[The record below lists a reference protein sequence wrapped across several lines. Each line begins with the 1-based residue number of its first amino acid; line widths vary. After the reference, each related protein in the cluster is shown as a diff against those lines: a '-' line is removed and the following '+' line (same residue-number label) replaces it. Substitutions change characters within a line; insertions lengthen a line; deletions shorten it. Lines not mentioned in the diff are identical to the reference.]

1 MNQQFKNIKVHVP
14 TPKISEMVQKK
25 LFEMGLSWSHGKSP
39 SFLDKEYIFISD
51 EEGLSYGTYLQTFED
66 SSEKQ
71 VHYLQILTEN
81 LEGVLFTYKDDK
93 KVYYLVGY
101 KAYWVNDYENKISS
115 TDYELNKYTTIL
127 DVNEKEIEMKQD
139 NNEMPKLEAGKHAVK
154 TKNGV
159 ALVVEWGGKIAFSYL
174 QGDAWDDRLDIVEC
188 VYTLPHPKYVL
199 DSNYYPESNLIWPKE
214 DESKEQ
220 ARLEYDN
227 LQAKISESQEQI
239 SKLQEQANN
248 LRKTLQL

>member
-14 TPKISEMVQKK
+14 TPKISEMVQEK
-25 LFEMGLSWSHGKSP
+25 LFDMGYGWYDYGKVVREKERPYLYTTSEGDIGYGWLEHTFTESP
-39 SFLDKEYIFISD
+39 
-51 EEGLSYGTYLQTFED
+51 EE
-66 SSEKQ
+66 Q

-101 KAYWVNDYENKISS
+101 KVYWVNDYENKISS
-115 TDYELNKYTTIL
+115 TDYELNKYSTIL
-127 DVNEKEIEMKQD
+127 DVNEKEIDMKQD

-154 TKNGV
+154 TKHGL
-159 ALVVEWGGKIAFSYL
+159 ALVVEWKGNIAFSYL
-174 QGDAWDDRLDIVEC
+174 QGDAWDDRLDIVEY
-188 VYTLPHPKYVL
+188 VYTLPYPMNVL
-199 DSNYYPESNLIWPKE
+199 DSRYYTESNLIWSRE
-214 DESKEQ
+214 DESKKQ

-227 LQAKISESQEQI
+227 LQEQI

>member
-51 EEGLSYGTYLQTFED
+51 EDGLSYGTHLQIFED

-81 LEGVLFTYKDDK
+81 LDGTLFKHGNSDR
-93 KVYYLVGY
+93 VYCLVSDY
-101 KAYWVNDYENKISS
+101 AYWIVDYENKINSVRFS
-115 TDYELNKYTTIL
+115 LGEFTTIL
-127 DVNEKEIEMKQD
+127 DVNEKEIEVKQD
-139 NNEMPKLEAGKHAVK
+139 HNEMPKLEAGKHAVRTKHGLGIVVLHNGSVAWSYFTPKSRWDTK
-154 TKNGV
+154 T
-159 ALVVEWGGKIAFSYL
+159 
-174 QGDAWDDRLDIVEC
+174 DIVEEI
-188 VYTLPHPKYVL
+188 YELPHPHDMFIESFYNK
-199 DSNYYPESNLIWPKE
+199 SNLIWSRE
-214 DESKEQ
+214 DESKKQ

-227 LQAKISESQEQI
+227 LQEQI

-248 LRKTLQL
+248 LRKTLQI

>member
-1 MNQQFKNIKVHVP
+1 MVRLFVKKKKRP
-14 TPKISEMVQKK
+14 YLYTTSEGDIGYGW
-25 LFEMGLSWSHGKSP
+25 LESTFTESP
-39 SFLDKEYIFISD
+39 
-51 EEGLSYGTYLQTFED
+51 EE
-66 SSEKQ
+66 Q

-101 KAYWVNDYENKISS
+101 KVYWVNDYENKISS
-115 TDYELNKYTTIL
+115 TNYELNKYTTIL
-127 DVNEKEIEMKQD
+127 DVNEKEIEMKKD

-154 TKNGV
+154 TKYGL
-159 ALVVEWGGKIAFSYL
+159 ALVVEWKGNVAFSYL

-188 VYTLPHPKYVL
+188 VYTLPHPMHVL
-199 DSNYYPESNLIWPKE
+199 DSNHYPESNSIWPKE

-227 LQAKISESQEQI
+227 LQAQISESQEQI